1 MEENNI
7 FSKNMVPLEKG
18 LTPRLKTK
26 SYQNKIIFLTWLY
39 INQLV
44 SLNGQV
50 SILQDQVRSLL
61 CVCYTLDLNCGLLS
75 PGM

>member
-26 SYQNKIIFLTWLY
+26 SYQNKIIFLSWLY

-44 SLNGQV
+44 STAKF
-50 SILQDQVRSLL
+50 L
-61 CVCYTLDLNCGLLS
+61 CYRTK
-75 PGM
+75 